1 MARKRV
7 VEAPSLHSW
16 EDVNDALRQIAEA
29 QIALGE
35 IQSDMQKQILGA
47 QKVAEE
53 QSKPLN
59 DNVAKLERE
68 IKSFVTDHR
77 DEMGKTKSM
86 VLTFGEVGFR
96 LSTSV
101 SLPRAKEKLEEI
113 IRRLKSRQMTDCIVV
128 EEKVSKEALKKYGED
143 TVNAV
148 GATWKQSDVFGYEV
162 NIAEHR
168 QAGADQGGQL
178 RKGAHGM
185 TAARTG
191 RKQPSIRTLW
201 AIAKSPELHLTDEDL
216 HAVVYRETGK
226 ESMKML
232 TQGEVNT
239 VARVLQN
246 MKDSVSRSVRDKRT
260 DTGGD
265 IRTTAQR
272 RKIYALCEALGW
284 NDDPR
289 RIQGFVKRV
298 AHVDRIEWL
307 NMAQCEK
314 VIEGLKAILA
324 RQRRKEAEL

>member
-1 MARKRV
+1 
-7 VEAPSLHSW
+7 
-16 EDVNDALRQIAEA
+16 
-29 QIALGE
+29 
-35 IQSDMQKQILGA
+35 
-47 QKVAEE
+47 
-53 QSKPLN
+53 
-59 DNVAKLERE
+59 
-68 IKSFVTDHR
+68 
-77 DEMGKTKSM
+77 
-86 VLTFGEVGFR
+86 
-96 LSTSV
+96 
-101 SLPRAKEKLEEI
+101 
-113 IRRLKSRQMTDCIVV
+113 
-128 EEKVSKEALKKYGED
+128 
-143 TVNAV
+143 
-148 GATWKQSDVFGYEV
+148 
-162 NIAEHR
+162 
-168 QAGADQGGQL
+168 
-178 RKGAHGM
+178 M

-246 MKDSVSRSVRDKRT
+246 MKD
-260 DTGGD
+260 TGGD

-289 RIQGFVKRV
+289 RIQRFVKRV